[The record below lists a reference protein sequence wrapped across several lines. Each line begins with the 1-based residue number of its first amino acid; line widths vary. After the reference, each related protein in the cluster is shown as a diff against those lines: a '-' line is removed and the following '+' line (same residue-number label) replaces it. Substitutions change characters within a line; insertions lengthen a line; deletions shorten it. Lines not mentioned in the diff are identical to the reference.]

1 MPRILFYNH
10 AEYALEYQRDC
21 KMITKYDKTLN
32 SILEANA
39 GIITSAEA
47 QKAGATR
54 PAFSDFVRRH
64 GLEKASRGVYL
75 DPDFFPDEMALLQK
89 RFPKVVFSHESALYL
104 HDLTDRE
111 PMPISVTV
119 DSSYN
124 AGPLKAQGARIYYT
138 KPEWY
143 VMGLAEVKTPTG
155 AKVRTYDK
163 EHTIC
168 DLIRKRAAIDPA
180 VFRQAIRGYAR
191 SKDKDLAR
199 LSVYARAMS
208 IESRV
213 YEVMEVAL

>member
-64 GLEKASRGVYL
+64 SLEKASRGVYL

-163 EHTIC
+163 ERTIC

>member
-1 MPRILFYNH
+1 
-10 AEYALEYQRDC
+10 
-21 KMITKYDKTLN
+21 MITKYDKTLN

-75 DPDFFPDEMALLQK
+75 DPDFFPDEMARLQK

-163 EHTIC
+163 ERTIC

-213 YEVMEVAL
+213 YEVLEVAL

>member
-1 MPRILFYNH
+1 
-10 AEYALEYQRDC
+10 
-21 KMITKYDKTLN
+21 MITKYDKTLN

>member
-1 MPRILFYNH
+1 
-10 AEYALEYQRDC
+10 
-21 KMITKYDKTLN
+21 
-32 SILEANA
+32 
-39 GIITSAEA
+39 
-47 QKAGATR
+47 
-54 PAFSDFVRRH
+54 
-64 GLEKASRGVYL
+64 
-75 DPDFFPDEMALLQK
+75 MALLQK

-163 EHTIC
+163 ERTIC

>member
-1 MPRILFYNH
+1 
-10 AEYALEYQRDC
+10 
-21 KMITKYDKTLN
+21 MITKYDKTLN

-163 EHTIC
+163 ERTIC

>member
-1 MPRILFYNH
+1 
-10 AEYALEYQRDC
+10 
-21 KMITKYDKTLN
+21 MITKYDETLN
-32 SILEANA
+32 SILEDNA

-47 QKAGATR
+47 QEAGATR
-54 PAFSDFVRRH
+54 PAFSDYVRRH

-111 PMPISVTV
+111 SIPISVTV

-124 AGPLKAQGARIYYT
+124 AGSLKAQGVRIYYT

-143 VMGLAEVKTPTG
+143 VMGLAEVETPIG
-155 AKVRTYDK
+155 AKVRAYDK
-163 EHTIC
+163 ERTIC
-168 DLIRKRAAIDPA
+168 DLIRKRAACDPA
-180 VFRQAIRGYAR
+180 VFRQAIRDYAR
-191 SKDKDLAR
+191 SKDKNLAR
-199 LSVYARAMS
+199 LSAYARAMN

-213 YEVMEVAL
+213 YEIMEVAL